1 MDSNISLKEFLPG
14 LPPFAVAETGQ
25 IKYKGPPLIFK
36 NFFYSI
42 LRYNP
47 IF

>member
-25 IKYKGPPLIFK
+25 IKYKGPPFDIFEI
-36 NFFYSI
+36 FFI
-42 LRYNP
+42 QL
-47 IF
+47 